1 MSFRES
7 IYELCQIV
15 SHIYQECA
23 RISVVV
29 SRVFRTFVRRTLRV
43 SASNP
48 KILGAKE
55 KSVQVPWPPPPKAA
69 WFDGFRNG

>member
-23 RISVVV
+23 RFSVVV

-48 KILGAKE
+48 KILGAE
-55 KSVQVPWPPPPKAA
+55 LKSV
-69 WFDGFRNG
+69 